1 MTMLA
6 KRANTTQVDS
16 LESVMGSITVRD
28 AVAADMYEVQSIYA
42 HHVAHGFATFEEN
55 PPSVEELLRRRMS
68 VIDRGLPYLVAEIE
82 TRVVGFS
89 YAMAYRP
96 RVAYRFTIEDF
107 VYVAH
112 DLIGRGIGRALL
124 GELIARCELGPWR
137 QMLAV
142 IGDSGNAASIAM
154 HRRMGFRPAGIQ
166 QSVGFKLGRWVDT
179 VLMQRP
185 LGAGDGQPPVLGK

>member
-1 MTMLA
+1 
-6 KRANTTQVDS
+6 
-16 LESVMGSITVRD
+16 
-28 AVAADMYEVQSIYA
+28 
-42 HHVAHGFATFEEN
+42 
-55 PPSVEELLRRRMS
+55 MS
-68 VIDRGLPYLVAEIE
+68 VIDGGLPYLVAEIE
-82 TRVVGFS
+82 MRVVGFS

-112 DLIGRGIGRALL
+112 DLVGRGIGRALL

-154 HRRMGFRPAGIQ
+154 HRRMGFRPAGKQ